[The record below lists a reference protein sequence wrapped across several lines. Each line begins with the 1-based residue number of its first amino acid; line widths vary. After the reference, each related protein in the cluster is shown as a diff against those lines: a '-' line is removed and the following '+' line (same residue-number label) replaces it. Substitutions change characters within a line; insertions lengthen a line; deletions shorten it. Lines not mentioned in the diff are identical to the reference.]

1 MKSTDFSQ
9 APQHLRDAY
18 PALLRAADMARQ
30 VAIQTNTAIVI
41 VQDGQLRRI
50 TAEELRQGAA
60 PIAKQAATQLG

>member
-18 PALLRAADMARQ
+18 TALLRAADLARQ

-60 PIAKQAATQLG
+60 PVAQPPAAQLG